1 MKLLLFIAF
10 KHIFGRKRQSF
21 IAILSVIIACVV
33 MTVSLAISSGLDDS
47 MINSMLS
54 MMPHVKAYNGVM
66 AIDNY
71 TQVARKIAQI
81 SGVKSA
87 TPTYESQG
95 ILQYQGL
102 QGNFVTG
109 VMMEGIPM
117 SGSSTAFNLSNIT
130 VSGSATFPTMGSVII
145 GKQLAQNIGAQ
156 IGSVVKVISPS
167 DQSLYLT
174 VSGVFYS
181 GYFDYDSRAIILPL
195 QTMQIISQSGD
206 VATAINVQL
215 INPYEAS
222 KIASII
228 AKKTGLL
235 TQTWGQLNYNLLY
248 ALSLERTVMIL
259 VMSLILLVSGF
270 VVAVVLN
277 TIVKEKTRD
286 IGILRAYGFDQSKV
300 LKIFMLEGIILGII
314 GLIIGTLLSLA
325 ILFILKHYS
334 LPFLT
339 KAYYLVK
346 LPVKLTFKDFIMTTI
361 ETFVIIIVFTIL
373 PAYKASK
380 LKVVEALKHE

>member
-1 MKLLLFIAF
+1 MKLLFFIAF
-10 KHIFGRKRQSF
+10 RHIFGRKRQSF
-21 IAILSVIIACVV
+21 IAVLSVVIASIV
-33 MTVSLAISSGLDDS
+33 MTVSLAISSGLDDT

-54 MMPHVKAYNGVM
+54 MMPHVKAYDSVM
-66 AIDNY
+66 SISNY
-71 TQVARKIAQI
+71 SQEASTITSI
-81 SGVKSA
+81 PGVKSA

-95 ILQYQGL
+95 ILQFQGGM
-102 QGNFVTG
+102 GNFVTG

-130 VSGSATFPTMGSVII
+130 VSGSSTFPTMGSVII

-156 IGSVVKVISPS
+156 IGSVVKVISPA

-181 GYFDYDSRAIILPL
+181 GYFDYDSRVIILPL

-206 VATAINVQL
+206 VVTGINVQL
-215 INPYEAS
+215 NNPYDAE
-222 KIASII
+222 KIAPII
-228 AKKTGLL
+228 ASKTGLL
-235 TQTWGQLNYNLLY
+235 TQTWGQQNYNLLY

-277 TIVKEKTRD
+277 TLVKEKTRD
-286 IGILRAYGFDQSKV
+286 IGILRAYGFDRGKV
-300 LKIFMLEGIILGII
+300 LKIFMLEGVILGII
-314 GLIIGTLLSLA
+314 GLIIGGALSLA
-325 ILFILKHYS
+325 ILYVLKHYS

-339 KAYYLVK
+339 QAYYLVK
-346 LPVKLTFKDFIMTTI
+346 LPVKLTFGDFMMTVV
-361 ETFVIIIVFTIL
+361 ETFVIILVFTFM
-373 PAYKASK
+373 PAYRASK